1 MIKRYN
7 QFVNDKINED
17 LESGENINDFNEN
30 PMDFNQEPVDD
41 FEEPM
46 NDFEPNDGDDFD
58 GGNFDDVSGFDG
70 DEEISNLSGE
80 EEEEDDYPG
89 TQKMEELA
97 EELGVELRE
106 DGSLSYNGVEVH
118 FYSETEKFHIDKMR
132 FTTVEEVINY
142 LENGDAGDTSDDVES
157 NSFDQISDADFENTI
172 EESKRYRN
180 TRLQNSVNK
189 NRNRW

>member
-17 LESGENINDFNEN
+17 LESDENINDFNEN

-46 NDFEPNDGDDFD
+46 NDFEPSDDFD
-58 GGNFDDVSGFDG
+58 DVNFDG
-70 DEEISNLSGE
+70 DEQISNLSGE
-80 EEEEDDYPG
+80 EEEEDEYTG

-97 EELGVELRE
+97 EELGVELRD
-106 DGSLSYNGVEVH
+106 DGSLNYNGIEVH

-142 LENGDAGDTSDDVES
+142 LENGDAGDTGDDIES
-157 NSFDQISDADFENTI
+157 NSFDQISDTDFENTI
-172 EESKRYRN
+172 GESKRYRN

-189 NRNRW
+189 NRNRNRW